1 MNTRKLLALAVLLI
15 LGLAFYFGMDAYR
28 DRTQAEQDTRIAV
41 EGSRL
46 VRMHT
51 PIIGPQNAPVTI
63 VEFFDPACET
73 CRAFYPI
80 VKQIM
85 AQHPDKVRLALRYAP
100 FHHGSDQVVKLI
112 EAARKQGL
120 YTPVLEA
127 LLAAQP
133 EWADHAAPNIGIAF
147 EAAARAGLDMERARQ
162 DMETPEIQAVLA
174 QDIEDLTALQVSKTP
189 TFFVNGRSLPSFGP
203 EQLTRLVA
211 EEVGEITAVIEAFG
225 LAGLLSVIAAAAN
238 RGRALQAR
246 LRFAREQNADE
257 LDRSEQIRNYV
268 SGSLPCS
275 P

>member
-147 EAAARAGLDMERARQ
+147 EAAARAGLDMGRARQ

-203 EQLTRLVA
+203 EQLARLVA
-211 EEVGEITAVIEAFG
+211 EEVGKV
-225 LAGLLSVIAAAAN
+225 
-238 RGRALQAR
+238 Q
-246 LRFAREQNADE
+246 
-257 LDRSEQIRNYV
+257 
-268 SGSLPCS
+268 P
-275 P
+275 

>member
-41 EGSRL
+41 EGSHL

-211 EEVGEITAVIEAFG
+211 EEVGK
-225 LAGLLSVIAAAAN
+225 
-238 RGRALQAR
+238 LQR
-246 LRFAREQNADE
+246 
-257 LDRSEQIRNYV
+257 
-268 SGSLPCS
+268 
-275 P
+275 

>member
-15 LGLAFYFGMDAYR
+15 LGVAFYFGMDAYR
-28 DRTQAEQDTRIAV
+28 DRTQAEQDTRVAV

-100 FHHGSDQVVKLI
+100 FHQGSDQVVKLI

-147 EAAARAGLDMERARQ
+147 EAAARAGLDMGRARQ

-203 EQLTRLVA
+203 EQLARLVA
-211 EEVGEITAVIEAFG
+211 EEVGKV
-225 LAGLLSVIAAAAN
+225 
-238 RGRALQAR
+238 Q
-246 LRFAREQNADE
+246 
-257 LDRSEQIRNYV
+257 
-268 SGSLPCS
+268 P
-275 P
+275 

>member
-28 DRTQAEQDTRIAV
+28 DRTQADQDARV
-41 EGSRL
+41 DVGKSRL
-46 VRMHT
+46 IRMHT

-85 AQHPDKVRLALRYAP
+85 AQHPGKVRLALRYAP
-100 FHHGSDQVVKLI
+100 FHHGSDQVVKLM

-127 LLAAQP
+127 LQAAQP

-147 EAAARAGLDMERARQ
+147 ETAARAGLDMGRARQ

-174 QDIEDLTALQVSKTP
+174 QDIEDLTALRVSKTP
-189 TFFVNGRSLPSFGP
+189 TFFVNARSLPSFGP
-203 EQLTRLVA
+203 EQLARLVA
-211 EEVGEITAVIEAFG
+211 EEVAKV
-225 LAGLLSVIAAAAN
+225 
-238 RGRALQAR
+238 Q
-246 LRFAREQNADE
+246 
-257 LDRSEQIRNYV
+257 
-268 SGSLPCS
+268 P
-275 P
+275 

>member
-1 MNTRKLLALAVLLI
+1 MNKRKLLALAVLLI

-28 DRTQAEQDTRIAV
+28 DRTQAGQDARVDV
-41 EGSRL
+41 ERNRL

-85 AQHPDKVRLALRYAP
+85 AQHPGKVRLALRYAP
-100 FHHGSDQVVKLI
+100 FHHGSDQVVKLM

-120 YTPVLEA
+120 YSPVLEA

-133 EWADHAAPNIGIAF
+133 EWADHAAPNLDLAF
-147 EAAARAGLDMERARQ
+147 EAAARAGLDMGRARQ

-174 QDIEDLTALQVSKTP
+174 QDVEDLTALQVSKTP

-203 EQLTRLVA
+203 EQLARLVA
-211 EEVGEITAVIEAFG
+211 EEVGT
-225 LAGLLSVIAAAAN
+225 S
-238 RGRALQAR
+238 R
-246 LRFAREQNADE
+246 
-257 LDRSEQIRNYV
+257 
-268 SGSLPCS
+268 P
-275 P
+275 

>member
-147 EAAARAGLDMERARQ
+147 EAAARAGLDMGRARQ

-211 EEVGEITAVIEAFG
+211 EEVGK
-225 LAGLLSVIAAAAN
+225 
-238 RGRALQAR
+238 LQR
-246 LRFAREQNADE
+246 
-257 LDRSEQIRNYV
+257 
-268 SGSLPCS
+268 
-275 P
+275 

>member
-100 FHHGSDQVVKLI
+100 FHHGSAQVVKLI

-174 QDIEDLTALQVSKTP
+174 QDVEDLTALQVSKTP

-211 EEVGEITAVIEAFG
+211 EEVGK
-225 LAGLLSVIAAAAN
+225 
-238 RGRALQAR
+238 LQR
-246 LRFAREQNADE
+246 
-257 LDRSEQIRNYV
+257 
-268 SGSLPCS
+268 
-275 P
+275 

>member
-1 MNTRKLLALAVLLI
+1 MNKRKLLALAVLLI

-28 DRTQAEQDTRIAV
+28 DRTQAEQDTRVAV
-41 EGSRL
+41 EASRL

-85 AQHPDKVRLALRYAP
+85 AQHPGKVRLALRYAP
-100 FHHGSDQVVKLI
+100 FHHGSDQVVKLM

-120 YTPVLEA
+120 YSPVLEA

-133 EWADHAAPNIGIAF
+133 EWADHAAPNLDLAF
-147 EAAARAGLDMERARQ
+147 EAAARAGLDMGRARQ

-174 QDIEDLTALQVSKTP
+174 QDVEDLTALQVSKTP

-203 EQLTRLVA
+203 EQLARLVA
-211 EEVGEITAVIEAFG
+211 EEVGT
-225 LAGLLSVIAAAAN
+225 S
-238 RGRALQAR
+238 R
-246 LRFAREQNADE
+246 
-257 LDRSEQIRNYV
+257 
-268 SGSLPCS
+268 P
-275 P
+275 

>member
-211 EEVGEITAVIEAFG
+211 EEVGK
-225 LAGLLSVIAAAAN
+225 
-238 RGRALQAR
+238 LQR
-246 LRFAREQNADE
+246 
-257 LDRSEQIRNYV
+257 
-268 SGSLPCS
+268 
-275 P
+275 

>member
-1 MNTRKLLALAVLLI
+1 MKTRQLLTLAVLLI
-15 LGLAFYFGMDAYR
+15 LGLAFYFGMNAYR
-28 DRTQAEQDTRIAV
+28 DRTQAEQDARVAV

-51 PIIGPQNAPVTI
+51 PIIGPQSAPVTI

-211 EEVGEITAVIEAFG
+211 EEVGK
-225 LAGLLSVIAAAAN
+225 
-238 RGRALQAR
+238 LQR
-246 LRFAREQNADE
+246 
-257 LDRSEQIRNYV
+257 
-268 SGSLPCS
+268 
-275 P
+275 

>member
-1 MNTRKLLALAVLLI
+1 MNTRKLLTLAVLLI

-28 DRTQAEQDTRIAV
+28 DRTQAEQDTRVAV
-41 EGSRL
+41 EASRL

-73 CRAFYPI
+73 CRAFYPL

-85 AQHPDKVRLALRYAP
+85 AQHPGKVRLALRYAP
-100 FHHGSDQVVKLI
+100 FHHGSDQVVKLM

-133 EWADHAAPNIGIAF
+133 QWADHAAPNLDLAF
-147 EAAARAGLDMERARQ
+147 EAAARAGLDMGRARQ
-162 DMETPEIQAVLA
+162 DMETPEIQAVIA
-174 QDIEDLTALQVSKTP
+174 QDVEDLTALQVNKTP

-203 EQLTRLVA
+203 EQLASLVA
-211 EEVGEITAVIEAFG
+211 EEVAT
-225 LAGLLSVIAAAAN
+225 S
-238 RGRALQAR
+238 R
-246 LRFAREQNADE
+246 
-257 LDRSEQIRNYV
+257 
-268 SGSLPCS
+268 P
-275 P
+275 

>member
-1 MNTRKLLALAVLLI
+1 MKTRQLLTLAVLLI
-15 LGLAFYFGMDAYR
+15 LGLAFYFGMNAYR
-28 DRTQAEQDTRIAV
+28 DRTQAEQDARVAV

-51 PIIGPQNAPVTI
+51 PIIGPQSAPVTI

-127 LLAAQP
+127 LLATQP

-147 EAAARAGLDMERARQ
+147 EAAARAGLDMGRARQ

-203 EQLTRLVA
+203 EQLARLVA
-211 EEVGEITAVIEAFG
+211 EEVGKV
-225 LAGLLSVIAAAAN
+225 
-238 RGRALQAR
+238 Q
-246 LRFAREQNADE
+246 
-257 LDRSEQIRNYV
+257 
-268 SGSLPCS
+268 P
-275 P
+275 

>member
-15 LGLAFYFGMDAYR
+15 LGLAFYFGMNAYR
-28 DRTQAEQDTRIAV
+28 DRTQAEQDTRVAV

-127 LLAAQP
+127 LLATQP

-147 EAAARAGLDMERARQ
+147 EAAARAGLDMGRARQ

-203 EQLTRLVA
+203 EQLARLVA
-211 EEVGEITAVIEAFG
+211 EEVGKV
-225 LAGLLSVIAAAAN
+225 
-238 RGRALQAR
+238 Q
-246 LRFAREQNADE
+246 
-257 LDRSEQIRNYV
+257 
-268 SGSLPCS
+268 P
-275 P
+275 

>member
-28 DRTQAEQDTRIAV
+28 DRTQAEQDTRVAV
-41 EGSRL
+41 EASRL

-127 LLAAQP
+127 LLATQP

-147 EAAARAGLDMERARQ
+147 EAAARAGLDMGRARQ

-203 EQLTRLVA
+203 EQLARLVA
-211 EEVGEITAVIEAFG
+211 EEVGKV
-225 LAGLLSVIAAAAN
+225 
-238 RGRALQAR
+238 Q
-246 LRFAREQNADE
+246 
-257 LDRSEQIRNYV
+257 
-268 SGSLPCS
+268 P
-275 P
+275 

>member
-85 AQHPDKVRLALRYAP
+85 AQHPGKVRLALRYAP
-100 FHHGSDQVVKLI
+100 FHHGSDQVVKLM

-120 YTPVLEA
+120 YSPVLEA

-133 EWADHAAPNIGIAF
+133 EWADHAAPNLDLAF
-147 EAAARAGLDMERARQ
+147 EAAARAGLDMGRARQ

-174 QDIEDLTALQVSKTP
+174 QDVEDLTALQVSKTP

-203 EQLTRLVA
+203 EQLARLVA
-211 EEVGEITAVIEAFG
+211 EEVGT
-225 LAGLLSVIAAAAN
+225 S
-238 RGRALQAR
+238 R
-246 LRFAREQNADE
+246 
-257 LDRSEQIRNYV
+257 
-268 SGSLPCS
+268 P
-275 P
+275 

>member
-189 TFFVNGRSLPSFGP
+189 TFFDNGRSLPSFGP
-203 EQLTRLVA
+203 EQLARLVA
-211 EEVGEITAVIEAFG
+211 EEVGKV
-225 LAGLLSVIAAAAN
+225 
-238 RGRALQAR
+238 Q
-246 LRFAREQNADE
+246 
-257 LDRSEQIRNYV
+257 
-268 SGSLPCS
+268 P
-275 P
+275 

>member
-28 DRTQAEQDTRIAV
+28 DRTQADQDARV
-41 EGSRL
+41 DVGKSRL

-203 EQLTRLVA
+203 EQLARLVA
-211 EEVGEITAVIEAFG
+211 EEVGKV
-225 LAGLLSVIAAAAN
+225 
-238 RGRALQAR
+238 Q
-246 LRFAREQNADE
+246 
-257 LDRSEQIRNYV
+257 
-268 SGSLPCS
+268 P
-275 P
+275 

>member
-28 DRTQAEQDTRIAV
+28 DRTQAEQDTRVAV
-41 EGSRL
+41 EASRL

-73 CRAFYPI
+73 CRAFYPL

-85 AQHPDKVRLALRYAP
+85 AQHPSKVRLALRYAP
-100 FHHGSDQVVKLI
+100 FHHGSDQVVKLM

-133 EWADHAAPNIGIAF
+133 QWADHAAPNLDLAF
-147 EAAARAGLDMERARQ
+147 EAAARAGLDMVRARQ
-162 DMETPEIQAVLA
+162 DMETPEIQAVIA
-174 QDIEDLTALQVSKTP
+174 QDVEDLTALQVSKTP

-203 EQLTRLVA
+203 DQLARLVA
-211 EEVGEITAVIEAFG
+211 EEVAT
-225 LAGLLSVIAAAAN
+225 S
-238 RGRALQAR
+238 R
-246 LRFAREQNADE
+246 
-257 LDRSEQIRNYV
+257 
-268 SGSLPCS
+268 P
-275 P
+275 

>member
-15 LGLAFYFGMDAYR
+15 LGLAFYFGTDAYR
-28 DRTQAEQDTRIAV
+28 DRTQADQDARV
-41 EGSRL
+41 DVGKSRL

-211 EEVGEITAVIEAFG
+211 EEVGK
-225 LAGLLSVIAAAAN
+225 
-238 RGRALQAR
+238 LQR
-246 LRFAREQNADE
+246 
-257 LDRSEQIRNYV
+257 
-268 SGSLPCS
+268 
-275 P
+275 

>member
-15 LGLAFYFGMDAYR
+15 LGLAFYFGMDAYS

-127 LLAAQP
+127 LLATQP

-203 EQLTRLVA
+203 EQLARLVA
-211 EEVGEITAVIEAFG
+211 EEVGKV
-225 LAGLLSVIAAAAN
+225 
-238 RGRALQAR
+238 Q
-246 LRFAREQNADE
+246 
-257 LDRSEQIRNYV
+257 
-268 SGSLPCS
+268 P
-275 P
+275 

>member
-1 MNTRKLLALAVLLI
+1 MLLI

-120 YTPVLEA
+120 YTPVL
-127 LLAAQP
+127 
-133 EWADHAAPNIGIAF
+133 
-147 EAAARAGLDMERARQ
+147 
-162 DMETPEIQAVLA
+162 
-174 QDIEDLTALQVSKTP
+174 
-189 TFFVNGRSLPSFGP
+189 
-203 EQLTRLVA
+203 
-211 EEVGEITAVIEAFG
+211 
-225 LAGLLSVIAAAAN
+225 
-238 RGRALQAR
+238 
-246 LRFAREQNADE
+246 
-257 LDRSEQIRNYV
+257 
-268 SGSLPCS
+268 
-275 P
+275 

>member
-28 DRTQAEQDTRIAV
+28 DRTQAEQDTRVAV

-147 EAAARAGLDMERARQ
+147 EAAARAGLDMGRARH
-162 DMETPEIQAVLA
+162 DMETAEIQAVLA

-203 EQLTRLVA
+203 EPLARLVA
-211 EEVGEITAVIEAFG
+211 EEVGKV
-225 LAGLLSVIAAAAN
+225 
-238 RGRALQAR
+238 Q
-246 LRFAREQNADE
+246 
-257 LDRSEQIRNYV
+257 
-268 SGSLPCS
+268 P
-275 P
+275 

>member
-28 DRTQAEQDTRIAV
+28 DGTQAEQDTRVAV

-127 LLAAQP
+127 LLATQP

-147 EAAARAGLDMERARQ
+147 EAAARAGLDMGRARQ

-203 EQLTRLVA
+203 EQLARLVA
-211 EEVGEITAVIEAFG
+211 EEVGKV
-225 LAGLLSVIAAAAN
+225 
-238 RGRALQAR
+238 Q
-246 LRFAREQNADE
+246 
-257 LDRSEQIRNYV
+257 
-268 SGSLPCS
+268 P
-275 P
+275 

>member
-28 DRTQAEQDTRIAV
+28 DRTQAEQDTRVAV

-189 TFFVNGRSLPSFGP
+189 TFFVNERSLPSFGP

-211 EEVGEITAVIEAFG
+211 EEVGK
-225 LAGLLSVIAAAAN
+225 
-238 RGRALQAR
+238 LQR
-246 LRFAREQNADE
+246 
-257 LDRSEQIRNYV
+257 
-268 SGSLPCS
+268 
-275 P
+275 

>member
-203 EQLTRLVA
+203 EQLARLVA
-211 EEVGEITAVIEAFG
+211 EEVGKV
-225 LAGLLSVIAAAAN
+225 
-238 RGRALQAR
+238 Q
-246 LRFAREQNADE
+246 
-257 LDRSEQIRNYV
+257 
-268 SGSLPCS
+268 P
-275 P
+275 

>member
-127 LLAAQP
+127 LLATQP

-203 EQLTRLVA
+203 EPLARLVA
-211 EEVGEITAVIEAFG
+211 EEVGKV
-225 LAGLLSVIAAAAN
+225 
-238 RGRALQAR
+238 Q
-246 LRFAREQNADE
+246 
-257 LDRSEQIRNYV
+257 
-268 SGSLPCS
+268 P
-275 P
+275 

>member
-28 DRTQAEQDTRIAV
+28 DRTQAEQDTRVAV

-133 EWADHAAPNIGIAF
+133 EWADHAAPNIGFAF

-203 EQLTRLVA
+203 EPLARLVA
-211 EEVGEITAVIEAFG
+211 EEVGKV
-225 LAGLLSVIAAAAN
+225 
-238 RGRALQAR
+238 Q
-246 LRFAREQNADE
+246 
-257 LDRSEQIRNYV
+257 
-268 SGSLPCS
+268 P
-275 P
+275 

>member
-28 DRTQAEQDTRIAV
+28 DRTQAEQDTRVAV

-51 PIIGPQNAPVTI
+51 PIIGSQNAPVTI

-127 LLAAQP
+127 LLATQP

-147 EAAARAGLDMERARQ
+147 EAAARAGLDMGRARQ

-203 EQLTRLVA
+203 EQLARLVA
-211 EEVGEITAVIEAFG
+211 EEVGKV
-225 LAGLLSVIAAAAN
+225 
-238 RGRALQAR
+238 Q
-246 LRFAREQNADE
+246 
-257 LDRSEQIRNYV
+257 
-268 SGSLPCS
+268 P
-275 P
+275 